1 MVWLEYLLT
10 IVSPKRD
17 IALSVESNRLFIVR
31 IGISTV
37 IVLRSVEGSGLSVI
51 HLSEGLCALSQLLLI
66 LCNRIV
72 SGTPVGSL
80 LRIKA
85 DVKEEFLIRIFRR
98 VILQVDCL
106 CIASSTVQVLEGA
119 ILYRFTISKER
130 PFKIELVEVAVKIL
144 IRQFDLTL
152 LSIQVE
158 AYPLINTLHLI
169 ELSTPCTIGIDQSV
183 VNEVIL
189 VRTRTVVSR
198 DVSREPILSQLIVL
212 YSVVGV
218 DALVNP
224 VPDATTNTH
233 LRTFHSL
240 PVLTQIAHGITHSMG
255 ILAHKVRF
263 VRLRMVHIF
272 NHRTR
277 CFAALGIH
285 CRIHNRVEISALSI
299 VSRSTLIVDITVI
312 ELTNGVVGRHD
323 VHTRAT
329 LVAKTPKDNT
339 RMVAVAERI
348 TYVSIYDSTCPI
360 RVVDDGLWSIPVL
373 MQLHVSLINNK
384 ETVVVEHSHHLWLTR
399 IMAGTNG
406 IHVTLLHHRY
416 IL

>member
-1 MVWLEYLLT
+1 MT

-31 IGISTV
+31 IGVSTV
-37 IVLRSVEGSGLSVI
+37 IVLRSVEDSGLSVI

-66 LCNRIV
+66 LRNRII
-72 SGTPVGSL
+72 SGTPVGCL

-98 VILQVDCL
+98 VILQVDRL
-106 CIASSTVQVLEGA
+106 CTASSAVQVLEGA
-119 ILYRFTISKER
+119 ILYGFTISKER
-130 PFKIELVEVAVKIL
+130 PFKIELVEVAVEIL
-144 IRQFDLTL
+144 ICQFDLTL

-158 AYPLINTLHLI
+158 AHPLINTLHLI

-224 VPDATTNTH
+224 VPDTTTNTH

-240 PVLTQIAHGITHSMG
+240 PILTQIAHGITHSMG
-255 ILAHKVRF
+255 ILAHKVRL
-263 VRLRMVHIF
+263 VRVRMVHIRG
-272 NHRTR
+272 HRTR
-277 CFAALGIH
+277 CSAAPSIH

-299 VSRSTLIVDITVI
+299 VSRCTLIVDITVI
-312 ELTNGVVGRHD
+312 ELTNSVVGRHD

-329 LVAKTPKDNT
+329 LVAKTPEDNT

-348 TYVSIYDSTCPI
+348 TYVSVDDSTCPI
-360 RVVDDGLWSIPVL
+360 RVVDDGLWSFPVL
-373 MQLHVSLINNK
+373 MQLHVSLIND
-384 ETVVVEHSHHLWLTR
+384 EEAVVVEHSHHL
-399 IMAGTNG
+399 
-406 IHVTLLHHRY
+406 
-416 IL
+416 